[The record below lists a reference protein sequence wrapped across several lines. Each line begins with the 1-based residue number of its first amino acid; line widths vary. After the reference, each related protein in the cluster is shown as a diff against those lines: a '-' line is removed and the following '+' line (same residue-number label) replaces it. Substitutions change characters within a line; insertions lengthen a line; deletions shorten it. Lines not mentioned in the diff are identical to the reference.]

1 MAEGAKKDESRK
13 DSVLD
18 ILKGIVMMLILLI
31 LPAFFFIAMKFAE
44 SERDHYK
51 AEYEKLYE
59 ENIDLEDQ
67 VSYLEDDFEEG
78 YSMGYQDGYSDAQ

>member
-1 MAEGAKKDESRK
+1 MAEEVKKDESRK